1 MKSGNLVEK
10 ISDNL
15 PNFIIIK
22 NINKKISKQKNKVR
36 DSHSFNNNKYL
47 EDLKELEDL
56 HLQKHSNVNQ
66 MFKIYHDKLLIIN
79 KHCTK
84 IKIQA
89 LDYQKYNK
97 VY

>member
-15 PNFIIIK
+15 PDFIIIK
-22 NINKKISKQKNKVR
+22 NINKKILKQKNKVR
-36 DSHSFNNNKYL
+36 DSHSFNNDKYL

-66 MFKIYHDKLLIIN
+66 MFNVYHDKLLIIN
-79 KHCTK
+79 KHCT
-84 IKIQA
+84 IQNTI
-89 LDYQKYNK
+89 QKRK
-97 VY
+97 